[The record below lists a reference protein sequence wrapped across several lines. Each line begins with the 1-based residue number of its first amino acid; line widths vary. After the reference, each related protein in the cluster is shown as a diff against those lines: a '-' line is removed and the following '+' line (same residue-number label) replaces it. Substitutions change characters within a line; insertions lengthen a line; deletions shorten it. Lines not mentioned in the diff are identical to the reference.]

1 MKLALSI
8 LKWIGGYSLLV
19 IGAYAW
25 FTTEIDKRSS
35 AIASNVESK
44 IMAVRSADMTHID
57 SRFREM
63 RDFQNERFDN
73 IERLIRNNKK

>member
-1 MKLALSI
+1 MKLAISL

-35 AIASNVESK
+35 AIAANVEHK
-44 IMAVRSADMTHID
+44 IMAVRDADLKHLD
-57 SRFREM
+57 G
-63 RDFQNERFDN
+63 RFD
-73 IERLIRNNKK
+73 RLESYQDKRFDKLEDLIKNK

>member
-1 MKLALSI
+1 MKLAISL

-35 AIASNVESK
+35 AIASNVENK
-44 IMAVRSADMTHID
+44 IMAVRSADMGHID
-57 SRFREM
+57 GRFKEM
-63 RDFQNERFDN
+63 RDFQDKRFDKL
-73 IERLIRNNKK
+73 EDLIKNK